1 MGAIRF
7 TLAVSVAVWHL
18 PGAPFRLLNA
28 AVAVLAFFI
37 ISGFYMAMVL
47 TEKYSAAKPFY
58 AARFLRLYPA
68 YAAVAAFMVLWFV
81 LTNSPTPF
89 TMRLPVTLGEQAALA
104 VLNVAVVG
112 QDFYEF
118 SRNAFG
124 SGKFLN
130 AQWMLV
136 GQAWSLSSEIF
147 FYCLAPFVVRSA
159 TRTVTLLVLALATRW
174 ALIGWLGLSSPV
186 WGYFF
191 FPGTLCMFLLGS
203 LAYHAHI
210 GIRSR
215 LRPWLGYA
223 VLAAWTAWIVHA
235 NVTAGIVMPNDPQ
248 TGMDGPGFWTFY
260 LLFAASV
267 PIVFTATKDDRF
279 DRAAGEL
286 SYPLYLVHGIV
297 QGAIFFK
304 FGAPQGHI
312 GWAVTAISASVIV
325 AFLLRLFVER
335 SVESLR
341 RHRKGIALAMRSAA

>member
-7 TLAVSVAVWHL
+7 TLALSVAVWHL
-18 PGAPFRLLNA
+18 PGAPFKMLNA

-47 TEKYSAAKPFY
+47 NEKYAAAKPFY
-58 AARFLRLYPA
+58 ISRFLRLYPA
-68 YAAVAAFMVLWFV
+68 YAAVAAFMVAWFV
-81 LTNSPTPF
+81 LTSSPTAF
-89 TMRLPVTLGEQAALA
+89 TTRLPVPIGEQAVLA
-104 VLNVAVVG
+104 FLNIAVVG

-124 SGKFLN
+124 SGNFLN

-136 GQAWSLSSEIF
+136 GQAWSLSSEIL

-159 TRTVTLLVLALATRW
+159 ARTVALLIVALAMRW
-174 ALIGWLGLSSPV
+174 LLIGWLGLPSPV

-210 GIRSR
+210 GIRSH
-215 LRPWLGYA
+215 LRPWLGYG
-223 VLAAWTAWIVHA
+223 VLAAWMAWIVYA
-235 NVTAGIVMPNDPQ
+235 GVTAGIVMPNDPH
-248 TGMDGPGFWTFY
+248 TGMDGPAFWAFY
-260 LLFAASV
+260 LVFAMSVPMVFAA
-267 PIVFTATKDDRF
+267 TRDHRF
-279 DRAAGEL
+279 DRAMGEL

-304 FGAPQGHI
+304 FGAPQGHV
-312 GWAVTAISASVIV
+312 GWAITAVSASVFV
-325 AFLLRLFVER
+325 AILLRILIER
-335 SVESLR
+335 PVESR
-341 RHRKGIALAMRSAA
+341 RRRRNRVTLASHSAA

>member
-1 MGAIRF
+1 
-7 TLAVSVAVWHL
+7 LSVAVWHL
-18 PGAPFRLLNA
+18 PGTPFRLLNA

-81 LTNSPTPF
+81 LTNSPTAF
-89 TMRLPVTLGEQAALA
+89 TTRLPVSISEQTVLA
-104 VLNVAVVG
+104 FLNIAIVG
-112 QDFYEF
+112 QDFFEF

-124 SGKFLN
+124 SGNFLN
-130 AQWMLV
+130 TQWMLV

-147 FYCLAPFVVRSA
+147 FYALAPFVVRSA
-159 TRTVTLLVLALATRW
+159 VRTAALLVLALAARW
-174 ALIGWLGLSSPV
+174 ALIGWLGLSSPI

-203 LAYHAHI
+203 LAYHMHV

-215 LRPWLGYA
+215 ARSWLGYGL
-223 VLAAWTAWIVHA
+223 LAAWSAWVIHGSA
-235 NVTAGIVMPNDPQ
+235 TAGIVMPNDPQ

-267 PIVFTATKDDRF
+267 PIVFTATKDDRI
-279 DRAAGEL
+279 DRAVGEL
-286 SYPLYLVHGIV
+286 SYPLYLAHGIV

-312 GWAVTAISASVIV
+312 GWAITAVSASVIV
-325 AFLLRLFVER
+325 AILLHILVER
-335 SVESLR
+335 PVESR
-341 RHRKGIALAMRSAA
+341 RQRRKSIGLAMRSAT

>member
-7 TLAVSVAVWHL
+7 TLALSVAVWHL

-47 TEKYSAAKPFY
+47 TEKYSAVKPFY

-68 YAAVAAFMVLWFV
+68 YAAVAAFMLLWFV
-81 LTNSPTPF
+81 LTNSPTAF
-89 TMRLPVTLGEQAALA
+89 TTRLPVPPGEQAVLAL
-104 VLNVAVVG
+104 LNIAVVG

-124 SGKFLN
+124 SGNFLN

-147 FYCLAPFVVRSA
+147 FYCLAPFVVRSPM
-159 TRTVTLLVLALATRW
+159 RTMALLVLALAMRW
-174 ALIGWLGLSSPV
+174 TLIGWLGLSSPI

-210 GIRSR
+210 GIRSHVR
-215 LRPWLGYA
+215 SWLGYLL
-223 VLAAWTAWIVHA
+223 LAAWTAWIVRGSA
-235 NVTAGIVMPNDPQ
+235 TAGIVMPNDPQ
-248 TGMDGPGFWTFY
+248 TGMDGPGFWAFY

-267 PIVFTATKDDRF
+267 PIVFTATKDGRF
-279 DRAAGEL
+279 DRAVGEL

-312 GWAVTAISASVIV
+312 GWSVAAVSASVI
-325 AFLLRLFVER
+325 AAILLRIFVER
-335 SVESLR
+335 PVEGLR
-341 RHRKGIALAMRSAA
+341 QRRGGTGLALRSAA

>member
-7 TLAVSVAVWHL
+7 TLALSVVVWHL

-47 TEKYSAAKPFY
+47 TEKYPVAKSFY
-58 AARFLRLYPA
+58 VARFLRLYPA
-68 YAAVAAFMVLWFV
+68 YAAVAAFMIVWFA
-81 LTNSPTPF
+81 LTDSPTAF
-89 TMRLPVTLGEQAALA
+89 TTRLPVSPAEQALLA
-104 VLNVAVVG
+104 FLNVAVVG

-124 SGKFLN
+124 SGDFLN

-147 FYCLAPFVVRSA
+147 FYCLAPVVVRSA
-159 TRTVTLLVLALATRW
+159 TRTVALLVLATTTRW
-174 ALIGWLGLSSPV
+174 TLIGWLGLSSPI

-191 FPGTLCMFLLGS
+191 FPGTLCMFLLGG

-210 GIRSR
+210 GVRAH
-215 LRPWLGYA
+215 LRPWLGYGL
-223 VLAAWTAWIVHA
+223 LAAWAAWIVHGSA
-235 NVTAGIVMPNDPQ
+235 TAGIVMPNDPQ
-248 TGMDGPGFWTFY
+248 TGMDGQHFWTFY

-267 PIVFTATKDDRF
+267 PIVFAATKDDRI
-279 DRAAGEL
+279 DRAVGEL

-304 FGAPQGHI
+304 FGAPQGHV
-312 GWAVTAISASVIV
+312 GWAVAAVSASVIV
-325 AFLLRLFVER
+325 AMVLRVFIER
-335 SVESLR
+335 PVESLR
-341 RHRKGIALAMRSAA
+341 EGRKAGAPALRSAA

>member
-1 MGAIRF
+1 
-7 TLAVSVAVWHL
+7 
-18 PGAPFRLLNA
+18 LNA

-81 LTNSPTPF
+81 LTSSPTAF
-89 TMRLPVTLGEQAALA
+89 TTRLPVSIGEQAVLA
-104 VLNVAVVG
+104 FLNIAIVG
-112 QDFYEF
+112 QDFFEF

-124 SGKFLN
+124 SGYFLN
-130 AQWMLV
+130 TQWMLV

-147 FYCLAPFVVRSA
+147 FYALAPFVVRSA
-159 TRTVTLLVLALATRW
+159 ARTVALLVLALATRW
-174 ALIGWLGLSSPV
+174 ALIGALGLSSPI

-203 LAYHAHI
+203 LAYHAHV

-215 LRPWLGYA
+215 ARPWLGY
-223 VLAAWTAWIVHA
+223 VLLAAWTAWIVHA
-235 NVTAGIVMPNDPQ
+235 SATAGIVMPNDPQ
-248 TGMDGPGFWTFY
+248 TGMDGPGFWAFY

-267 PIVFTATKDDRF
+267 PMVFAATKHDRF
-279 DRAAGEL
+279 DRAVGEL

-312 GWAVTAISASVIV
+312 GWMIAAVSASVI
-325 AFLLRLFVER
+325 AAILLHFLVER
-335 SVESLR
+335 PVQNR
-341 RHRKGIALAMRSAA
+341 RRRRKGIGLAIRSAA

>member
-1 MGAIRF
+1 M
-7 TLAVSVAVWHL
+7 LALSVAVWHL
-18 PGAPFRLLNA
+18 PGAPFKLLNA
-28 AVAVLAFFI
+28 AMAVLAFFI

-58 AARFLRLYPA
+58 AARFVRLYPA

-89 TMRLPVTLGEQAALA
+89 TTRLPVSLGEQAVLA
-104 VLNVAVVG
+104 ILNIAVMG
-112 QDFYEF
+112 QDLYEF

-124 SGKFLN
+124 SGQFLN

-159 TRTVTLLVLALATRW
+159 SRTIALLVVALATRW
-174 ALIGWLGLSSPV
+174 ALIGWLDLPSPV

-191 FPGTLCMFLLGS
+191 FPGTLCLFLLGS
-203 LAYHAHI
+203 LAYHAHSC
-210 GIRSR
+210 IRAR

-223 VLAAWTAWIVHA
+223 LLAGWMAWVVHA
-235 NVTAGIVMPNDPQ
+235 SVTAGIVMPNDPQ
-248 TGMDGPGFWTFY
+248 TGMDGAAFWTFY

-267 PIVFTATKDDRF
+267 PIMFAATKGNRF
-279 DRAAGEL
+279 DRALGEL
-286 SYPLYLVHGIV
+286 TYPLYLVHGIV

-312 GWAVTAISASVIV
+312 GWAIAAVSGSVI
-325 AFLLRLFVER
+325 AAILLRAFVEQPL
-335 SVESLR
+335 ESR
-341 RHRKGIALAMRSAA
+341 RRRRKGVALAMRSAA

>member
-7 TLAVSVAVWHL
+7 TLALSVAVWHL

-47 TEKYSAAKPFY
+47 SEKYSAAKPFY
-58 AARFLRLYPA
+58 AARLLRLYPA

-89 TMRLPVTLGEQAALA
+89 TTRLPVSLAEQAVLA

-124 SGKFLN
+124 PGKFLN

-159 TRTVTLLVLALATRW
+159 ARTVALLVLALATRW
-174 ALIGWLGLSSPV
+174 ALIGWLGLPSPV

-215 LRPWLGYA
+215 LRPWLGFA
-223 VLAAWTAWIVHA
+223 LLAAWTAWIVHGS
-235 NVTAGIVMPNDPQ
+235 VTAGIVMPNDPQ

-260 LLFAASV
+260 LLFAASA
-267 PIVFTATKDDRF
+267 PIMFASTKDNRF
-279 DRAAGEL
+279 DRAIGEL

-312 GWAVTAISASVIV
+312 GWGAAAVSASVTAAI
-325 AFLLRLFVER
+325 LLRILVEHPI
-335 SVESLR
+335 ESR
-341 RHRKGIALAMRSAA
+341 RRRRKGTVLALHSAA

>member
-1 MGAIRF
+1 MGAMRF
-7 TLAVSVAVWHL
+7 TLALSVAVWHL

-28 AVAVLAFFI
+28 AVAVLGFFI

-47 TEKYSAAKPFY
+47 SEKYSAAKPFY

-81 LTNSPTPF
+81 LTRSPTAF
-89 TMRLPVTLGEQAALA
+89 TAWLPVAPAEQAVLA
-104 VLNVAVVG
+104 FLNIGVVG
-112 QDFYEF
+112 QDFFEF

-124 SGKFLN
+124 SGDFLN

-147 FYCLAPFVVRSA
+147 FYSLAPFVVRSA
-159 TRTVTLLVLALATRW
+159 ARTAALLILALAIRW
-174 ALIGWLGLSSPV
+174 ALIGWLGLPSPV

-210 GIRSR
+210 GARKR
-215 LRPWLGYA
+215 LPRWLGYA
-223 VLAAWTAWIVHA
+223 LLAAWLVWLIRGSA
-235 NVTAGIVMPNDPQ
+235 TAGIVMPNDPR
-248 TGMDGPGFWTFY
+248 TGMDGPAFWVFY
-260 LLFAASV
+260 LAFAASV
-267 PIVFTATKDDRF
+267 PVVFAATKDDRL
-279 DRAAGEL
+279 DRAIGEI

-304 FGAPQGHI
+304 FGAPQGEA
-312 GWAVTAISASVIV
+312 GWTIAALSASVIIAIV
-325 AFLLRLFVER
+325 LHIFVER
-335 SVESLR
+335 PIERTRQR
-341 RHRKGIALAMRSAA
+341 RSKIAVALRSAA

>member
-7 TLAVSVAVWHL
+7 TLALSVAVWHL
-18 PGAPFRLLNA
+18 PGAPLRLLNA

-37 ISGFYMAMVL
+37 ISGFYMAMVM
-47 TEKYSAAKPFY
+47 TEKYSAAKLFY

-68 YAAVAAFMVLWFV
+68 YAAVAAFMILWFV
-81 LTNSPTPF
+81 LTSSPTAF
-89 TMRLPVTLGEQAALA
+89 TTRLPVSLAEQTVLAL
-104 VLNVAVVG
+104 LNVAVVG

-124 SGKFLN
+124 SGNFLN

-147 FYCLAPFVVRSA
+147 FYGLAPFVVRSA
-159 TRTVTLLVLALATRW
+159 ARTMALLILALATRW
-174 ALIGWLGLSSPV
+174 ALIGWFGLSSPI

-203 LAYHAHI
+203 LAYHAHLR
-210 GIRSR
+210 IRSHAR
-215 LRPWLGYA
+215 SWLGY
-223 VLAAWTAWIVHA
+223 VLLAAWTVWIVHESA
-235 NVTAGIVMPNDPQ
+235 TAGIVMPNDPQ

-267 PIVFTATKDDRF
+267 PIVFAATKDDRF
-279 DRAAGEL
+279 DRAVGEL

-312 GWAVTAISASVIV
+312 GWALAAISASVI
-325 AFLLRLFVER
+325 AAILLRIFVER
-335 SVESLR
+335 PVETSR
-341 RHRKGIALAMRSAA
+341 QRRKGAVLTVRSAA

>member
-7 TLAVSVAVWHL
+7 TLALSVAVWHL

-47 TEKYSAAKPFY
+47 TEKYPAAKSFY

-68 YAAVAAFMVLWFV
+68 YAAVAAFMIAWFV
-81 LTNSPTPF
+81 LTNSPTAF
-89 TMRLPVTLGEQAALA
+89 TTRLPVSLAEQAVLA
-104 VLNVAVVG
+104 FLNVAVVG

-124 SGKFLN
+124 SGNFLN

-159 TRTVTLLVLALATRW
+159 PRTMALLVLALATRW
-174 ALIGWLGLSSPV
+174 ALIGLLGLSSPI

-191 FPGTLCMFLLGS
+191 FPGTLCMFLLGC

-210 GIRSR
+210 GMRSR
-215 LRPWLGYA
+215 LRRSLGYGL
-223 VLAAWTAWIVHA
+223 LALWVAWMVHA
-235 NVTAGIVMPNDPQ
+235 SATAGIVMPNDPQ
-248 TGMDGPGFWTFY
+248 SGMDGPGFWMFY

-267 PIVFTATKDDRF
+267 PIVFAATKDDRL
-279 DRAAGEL
+279 DRAIGEL

-304 FGAPQGHI
+304 FGAPQGHV
-312 GWAVTAISASVIV
+312 GWMIAAVSASVIV
-325 AFLLRLFVER
+325 AILLRIFVER
-335 SVESLR
+335 PVESLR
-341 RHRKGIALAMRSAA
+341 QRRKGSVLATHSAA

>member
-7 TLAVSVAVWHL
+7 TLALSVAVWHL
-18 PGAPFRLLNA
+18 PGAPFKLLNA

-47 TEKYSAAKPFY
+47 TEKYSTAKPFY
-58 AARFLRLYPA
+58 AGRFLRLYPA
-68 YAAVAAFMVLWFV
+68 YVAVATFMVLWFI
-81 LTNSPTPF
+81 LTNSPTAF
-89 TMRLPVTLGEQAALA
+89 TTRLPVPLGEQAVLA
-104 VLNVAVVG
+104 FLNVAVVG
-112 QDFYEF
+112 QDLYEF

-124 SGKFLN
+124 SGEFLN

-159 TRTVTLLVLALATRW
+159 ARIMALLVLALATRW

-210 GIRSR
+210 AIRLR
-215 LRPWLGYA
+215 ARPWLGYGL
-223 VLAAWTAWIVHA
+223 LAAWTAWIVHGSA
-235 NVTAGIVMPNDPQ
+235 TAGVVMPNDPH
-248 TGMDGPGFWTFY
+248 TGMDGPGFWVFY
-260 LLFAASV
+260 VLFAISV
-267 PIVFTATKDDRF
+267 PIVFNATKDHRF
-279 DRAAGEL
+279 DRAVGEL
-286 SYPLYLVHGIV
+286 SYPLYLAHGIV

-312 GWAVTAISASVIV
+312 GWAIAAVSASVIAAIVLRV
-325 AFLLRLFVER
+325 AVER
-335 SVESLR
+335 PVENR
-341 RHRKGIALAMRSAA
+341 RKHRNGAALALRSAA